1 MSRYFD
7 IVRDVRQNKG
17 SILKASVE
25 YIRILKI
32 DQERKIF
39 LEEKCKLQ
47 EYQNKKLLLKLQV
60 GFLIMRNCFILFV
73 LFKLIFFFIFLY
85 FFPDYW
91 YTRSFRFIK
100 LYKKSDYFMFFLDQI
115 LIDSHWGQNL
125 MCTSKKNKCN
135 SKIWLAL

>member
-60 GFLIMRNCFILFV
+60 GFLIMRNCFILLV
-73 LFKLIFFFIFLY
+73 LFKFFFIS
-85 FFPDYW
+85 FFYIFFQIID
-91 YTRSFRFIK
+91 TTQI
-100 LYKKSDYFMFFLDQI
+100 YKVF
-115 LIDSHWGQNL
+115 
-125 MCTSKKNKCN
+125 
-135 SKIWLAL
+135 

>member
-25 YIRILKI
+25 YIRKLKI

-60 GFLIMRNCFILFV
+60 GFLIMRYY
-73 LFKLIFFFIFLY
+73 FFFNSFWSSLNFFLFH
-85 FFPDYW
+85 FFMFFTRLLILLRYI
-91 YTRSFRFIK
+91 RSFRFIK
-100 LYKKSDYFMFFLDQI
+100 LCKKSNYYFMFFLDQI
-115 LIDSHWGQNL
+115 LID
-125 MCTSKKNKCN
+125 
-135 SKIWLAL
+135 

>member
-25 YIRILKI
+25 YIRKLKI

-60 GFLIMRNCFILFV
+60 GFLIMRQNFFQ
-73 LFKLIFFFIFLY
+73 LFKFFFYFIFFLFL
-85 FFPDYW
+85 PDY
-91 YTRSFRFIK
+91 
-100 LYKKSDYFMFFLDQI
+100 
-115 LIDSHWGQNL
+115 
-125 MCTSKKNKCN
+125 
-135 SKIWLAL
+135 

>member
-25 YIRILKI
+25 YIRKLKI

-60 GFLIMRNCFILFV
+60 GFLIMRYY
-73 LFKLIFFFIFLY
+73 FFFNSFWSSLNFFLFH
-85 FFPDYW
+85 FFMFFTRLLILLRYI
-91 YTRSFRFIK
+91 RSFRFIK
-100 LYKKSDYFMFFLDQI
+100 LCKKSNYYFMSFLDQI
-115 LIDSHWGQNL
+115 LID
-125 MCTSKKNKCN
+125 
-135 SKIWLAL
+135 